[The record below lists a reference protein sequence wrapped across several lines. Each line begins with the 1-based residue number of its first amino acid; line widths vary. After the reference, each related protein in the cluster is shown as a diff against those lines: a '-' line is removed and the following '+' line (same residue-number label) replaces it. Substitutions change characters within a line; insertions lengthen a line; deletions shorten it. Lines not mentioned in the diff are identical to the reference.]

1 MEITNIQNGVDDLS
15 LAAGE
20 YVFVDPCYIFAEPLF
35 QWSDL
40 CSQIFCTEGDT
51 SSGTYS
57 VEGQKVLWG
66 QTRYGDGAY
75 PMGNGGRGVV
85 SVDAGLIC
93 IVPRSLY
100 DLIVKGDEVA
110 RLAQH
115 IGRLNLANDARICV
129 QDGDWHIGCETVL
142 STSDE
147 EEVCPYCGNKWCEGE
162 CEEEEEEEEDDWGR
176 EAEKS
181 LMDGDDDDEE
191 EE

>member
-40 CSQIFCTEGDT
+40 CSQIFCT
-51 SSGTYS
+51 
-57 VEGQKVLWG
+57 
-66 QTRYGDGAY
+66 
-75 PMGNGGRGVV
+75 
-85 SVDAGLIC
+85 
-93 IVPRSLY
+93 
-100 DLIVKGDEVA
+100 IVKGDEVA

-191 EE
+191 EEE